1 VVELKPMNKYLVIKA
16 IKEDEKVGGGLLYAP
31 GSALEK
37 QHKTGKI
44 VAIAPCDEAKDLNE
58 GDVVLYDSIGSVDHR
73 VGNQMFTT
81 VKVLNVIAIV
91 RPVAEPA

>member
-37 QHKTGKI
+37 HKTGKI
-44 VAIAPCDEAKDLNE
+44 VAIAPCDEAKDLHT
-58 GDVVLYDSIGSVDHR
+58 GDIVLYDSIGSVDHR
-73 VGNQMFTT
+73 IGNQMFTT
-81 VKVLNVIAIV
+81 VKVLNIIAIV
-91 RPVAEPA
+91 KEVE